1 MLQGS
6 SELLKKGLWLA
17 HVPENSP
24 FFLKINLIAIPENAI
39 AINPTEI
46 RNISIRQSYKKI
58 VILVVLNLIKN
69 HNIKFYSKWLFIITV
84 VSCDANYLKVSESEI
99 QSASMWNA
107 SDQMPSFPECENIDK
122 DEQLNCFKNIIEI
135 EMNNFI
141 DNKIF
146 PLDTLEYMLTLKID
160 TVGNFSLEKIEPLDK
175 LDQKF
180 ISIISEGVKKLP
192 QALPA
197 IKTNVGE
204 FVEVIFNLP
213 FRLNYE

>member
-1 MLQGS
+1 M
-6 SELLKKGLWLA
+6 
-17 HVPENSP
+17 
-24 FFLKINLIAIPENAI
+24 
-39 AINPTEI
+39 
-46 RNISIRQSYKKI
+46 
-58 VILVVLNLIKN
+58 LNLIKN

-107 SDQMPSFPECENIDK
+107 NDQMPSFPECENIDK

-204 FVEVIFNLP
+204 FVEVIFKLP